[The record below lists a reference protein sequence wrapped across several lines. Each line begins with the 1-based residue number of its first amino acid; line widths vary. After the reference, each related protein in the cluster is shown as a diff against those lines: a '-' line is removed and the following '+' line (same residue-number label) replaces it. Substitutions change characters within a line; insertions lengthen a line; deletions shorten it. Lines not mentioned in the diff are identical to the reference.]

1 MLTRESVVRSENGL
15 VFVHIPSTVRGVS
28 TAGLN
33 SALPVRVR
41 RRPVWNS
48 SSTGDPVMVR
58 EGIGTKEESEYTFN
72 SYKFYLTIMGL
83 FSHTLNCDVV

>member
-1 MLTRESVVRSENGL
+1 MLTRESAVRSKNGL
-15 VFVHIPSTVRGVS
+15 VFVHIPSTVTGVS
-28 TAGLN
+28 TAVLN

-58 EGIGTKEESEYTFN
+58 EGIGTKEREYTIC
-72 SYKFYLTIMGL
+72 SYIINYDGV
-83 FSHTLNCDVV
+83 FSRTLNCDVV